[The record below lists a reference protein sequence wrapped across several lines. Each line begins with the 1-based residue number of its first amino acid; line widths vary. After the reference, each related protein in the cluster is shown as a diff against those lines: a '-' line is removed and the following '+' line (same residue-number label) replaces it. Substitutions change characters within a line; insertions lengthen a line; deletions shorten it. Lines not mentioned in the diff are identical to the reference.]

1 MGGHHLKIFLQEF
14 QELNQAASVG
24 GGGGREVEVGRAGA
38 SAGGLCSAALPC
50 MTQWRHQ
57 LHTCSRQTSCP
68 HICPPPPT
76 PLPTERHR
84 ASRGRCKLTRREKAA
99 ANTDGKSVAGLT
111 LALAT
116 LGRLLSVALP
126 SRARSSL
133 PGVHRATETQAPAP
147 ACGGGTQPPF
157 D

>member
-1 MGGHHLKIFLQEF
+1 MQICQLEGLPFSLQTQFWRWESQGFWALCMPYGDCFLDMFLACRLGHVEAKISL
-14 QELNQAASVG
+14 
-24 GGGGREVEVGRAGA
+24 R
-38 SAGGLCSAALPC
+38 
-50 MTQWRHQ
+50 
-57 LHTCSRQTSCP
+57 
-68 HICPPPPT
+68 
-76 PLPTERHR
+76 
-84 ASRGRCKLTRREKAA
+84 
-99 ANTDGKSVAGLT
+99 NTDGKSVAGLT

-157 D
+157 Y